1 MALLPTRIA
10 GRMTFGILALLVLTA
25 VAIYG
30 VMALGGKPRL
40 VAAGTEA
47 AEQSASAITR
57 QLALQLNRIE
67 GTTAAMAHLAQT
79 LPHDLALVKANL
91 PGIIDSQGDRA
102 IAGGGLWPEPNAF
115 TPGVARRS
123 FFWARS
129 GAGTMEYSDEYNAE
143 QAASYHAEAWY
154 TGAKSAPAGRCV
166 WSDAYQD
173 PVSGVAMT
181 TCSVPYQLN
190 GRFAGVATLDLKLD
204 GLADFLKAKGNVT
217 GGYAFAVDRAGNVLF
232 FPDAKASKGLPT
244 VASLEKD
251 LPWLQPVVAQ
261 LGSASAEPTTLYLER
276 DGRLSGPAYVTL
288 ETMEGTGWRVGL
300 VTPEARVVGLAR
312 ELTTLMTLFLL
323 PLLAVLLGLAWL
335 AGKRLLAQLEETT
348 EQIERLGAGGQGS
361 TELEIR
367 RADEIG
373 ALRAAVNSYAGT
385 LRGMLERIADESVS
399 LEAQANE
406 LAQLSRG
413 LADRAEAQREDNT
426 LLAAA
431 ITQMSAS
438 ASEVARNTTD
448 CSETARRSLDDA
460 QQGQERVQRNSESIE
475 ALAGDIQGAAGAI
488 TRLGSDIE
496 RVGSVLDVIKS
507 ISEQTNLLALNA
519 AIEAARAGEQGRGFA
534 VVADEVRTLAGRTQA
549 SANEIQEMITQLRQ
563 ASTVAVSTMQSGA
576 ERTRE
581 AVQQASGVS
590 GTLGTTVGS
599 FDDIVQR
606 AQQIAVAAQQ
616 QSHVTQEINELAV
629 RIHVA
634 SEEGARDAA
643 ALRELGQG
651 MQAISSRLGGL
662 SRGR

>member
-10 GRMTFGILALLVLTA
+10 ARMTFGILALLVLTA
-25 VAIYG
+25 IAIYG
-30 VMALGGKPRL
+30 VMAVGGKPRL

-67 GTTAAMAHLAQT
+67 GTTAAVAHLAQT
-79 LPHDLALVKANL
+79 LPHDETLVKANL

-102 IAGGGLWPEPNAF
+102 IAGGGLWPEPGAF
-115 TPGVARRS
+115 SPGVARRS

-129 GAGTMEYSDEYNAE
+129 SAGAMEFSDEYNAE
-143 QAASYHAEAWY
+143 QAAPYHAEAWY

-173 PVSGVAMT
+173 TVSGVAMT

-190 GRFAGVATLDLKLD
+190 GSFAGVATLDLKLD

-217 GGYAFAVDRAGNVLF
+217 GGYAFAVDQAGNVLF
-232 FPDAKASKGLPT
+232 FPEAKAGKGLPT

-251 LPWLQPVVAQ
+251 LPWLQPVAAK
-261 LGSASAEPTTLYLER
+261 LGSASAEPATLYLER
-276 DGRLSGPAYVTL
+276 DGRLDGPAYVTL
-288 ETMEGTGWRVGL
+288 QTMEGTGWRVGL

-348 EQIERLGAGGQGS
+348 EQIERLGEGGHGGA
-361 TELEIR
+361 ELDIR

-385 LRGMLERIADESVS
+385 LRGMLKRIAEESVS

-448 CSETARRSLDDA
+448 CSETARRSLSDA

-488 TRLGSDIE
+488 TQLGSDIE

-549 SANEIQEMITQLRQ
+549 SANEVQEMITQLRQ

-581 AVQQASGVS
+581 AVHQASGVS

>member
-1 MALLPTRIA
+1 MALFPTRIA

-30 VMALGGKPRL
+30 VMAIAGKPRL

-129 GAGTMEYSDEYNAE
+129 GVGAMEYSDEYNAE
-143 QAASYHAEAWY
+143 QAASYHAEPWY

-232 FPDAKASKGLPT
+232 FPDAKAGKGLPT

-261 LGSASAEPTTLYLER
+261 LGSASAEPATLYLER
-276 DGRLSGPAYVTL
+276 DGRLDGPAYVTL

-323 PLLAVLLGLAWL
+323 PLLAVLLGVAWL